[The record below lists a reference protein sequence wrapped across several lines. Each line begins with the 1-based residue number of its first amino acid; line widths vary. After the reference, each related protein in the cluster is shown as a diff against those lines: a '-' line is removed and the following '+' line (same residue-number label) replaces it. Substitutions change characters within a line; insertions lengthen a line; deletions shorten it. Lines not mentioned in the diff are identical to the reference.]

1 MKIVG
6 VDVGGTFTDFH
17 VMHSGYALAEVFKLP
32 STPDNPAEAIL
43 EGLRVLAQRGV
54 LDLKDIRRLCHGT
67 TVATNALI
75 QRRGGK
81 IALITTEGFRDLLE
95 IGRQTRPHM
104 YDLQVDQAAPLV
116 PRERRFEVGERVGS
130 KGQVIRMPEADNIA
144 AAVRAVADS
153 GAEACAVCFLFSF
166 LNPQHEEA
174 VRTEL
179 FRLGVPTSISSE
191 VQPEFREYE
200 RMSTTVLNA
209 YLMPVMD
216 RYLTTLEQ
224 ALTQQIPNAAVGI
237 NQSSGGLMSV
247 RQARRFPV
255 RTALSGPAGGVV
267 GAAYTARQ
275 AQRPNVITI
284 DMGGTSADV
293 CLIQNYEAGVAYDR
307 SVGGYPVRLPMVDV
321 NAVGAGGGSIAWLDA
336 GGMAK
341 VGPTSA
347 GAKPGPACYGIGGTQ
362 PTVTDANLILG
373 RLNPGGLLDGRVPL
387 SMRLARESFAD
398 IAERLG
404 LTIELAALGC
414 IEIVVANMVRA
425 IRAVS
430 VERGHDPRQ
439 FTLMPFG
446 GGGPLHAADIA
457 RELSISDIVVPT
469 HPGIL
474 CAQGV
479 VVSDL
484 RENFVRTH
492 RTLLVTTAAETI
504 RQTIAAIRQQAQSWF
519 ADEEITVEDQHV
531 AVSLDLRYVGQNYEL
546 SIPIDAE
553 EYLRSA
559 GATIVDQLTADF
571 TRAHELSYGHH
582 DSAATVEVINYR
594 CIARAKL
601 HRPPQPLPPP
611 SQTTLISSPVT
622 RAVWFDR
629 AGPIAAAIYQRDQL
643 KPGDQIQGPAI
654 VEQMD
659 TTTLIRPGSLA
670 TVNTAN
676 HLTIS
681 TKI

>member
-1 MKIVG
+1 
-6 VDVGGTFTDFH
+6 
-17 VMHSGYALAEVFKLP
+17 
-32 STPDNPAEAIL
+32 
-43 EGLRVLAQRGV
+43 
-54 LDLKDIRRLCHGT
+54 
-67 TVATNALI
+67 
-75 QRRGGK
+75 
-81 IALITTEGFRDLLE
+81 
-95 IGRQTRPHM
+95 
-104 YDLQVDQAAPLV
+104 
-116 PRERRFEVGERVGS
+116 
-130 KGQVIRMPEADNIA
+130 
-144 AAVRAVADS
+144 
-153 GAEACAVCFLFSF
+153 
-166 LNPQHEEA
+166 
-174 VRTEL
+174 
-179 FRLGVPTSISSE
+179 
-191 VQPEFREYE
+191 
-200 RMSTTVLNA
+200 
-209 YLMPVMD
+209 
-216 RYLTTLEQ
+216 
-224 ALTQQIPNAAVGI
+224 
-237 NQSSGGLMSV
+237 
-247 RQARRFPV
+247 
-255 RTALSGPAGGVV
+255 
-267 GAAYTARQ
+267 
-275 AQRPNVITI
+275 
-284 DMGGTSADV
+284 
-293 CLIQNYEAGVAYDR
+293 
-307 SVGGYPVRLPMVDV
+307 
-321 NAVGAGGGSIAWLDA
+321 
-336 GGMAK
+336 
-341 VGPTSA
+341 
-347 GAKPGPACYGIGGTQ
+347 
-362 PTVTDANLILG
+362 
-373 RLNPGGLLDGRVPL
+373 
-387 SMRLARESFAD
+387 
-398 IAERLG
+398 
-404 LTIELAALGC
+404 
-414 IEIVVANMVRA
+414 
-425 IRAVS
+425 

-546 SIPIDAE
+546 SIPIDAGE
-553 EYLRSA
+553 FLRNA

-582 DSAATVEVINYR
+582 DPAATVEVINYR

-601 HRPPQPLPPP
+601 HRPPQPLPLP

>member
-17 VMHSGYALAEVFKLP
+17 VMDSGDALAEVFKLP

-174 VRTEL
+174 VRTEF